1 MRMQIDKMQSQSRK
15 LIVQNKEI
23 QEKVNKTD
31 KLKKELEDFQKQ
43 KEELFSVIVH
53 DIKNPASVI
62 KELVNLLTNYDS
74 TANDFDDIMK
84 DIAESSSR
92 TLKLSLE
99 ISKIMALEGTGL
111 NLEYDQVD
119 MNDIAQDVFM
129 RNTFSSRNKKLTYE
143 SVLGEDLPEINLYVL
158 RVDEVMDNLISNAI
172 KYTEKGG
179 SVLVETDYDKD
190 KIRHFQ
196 C

>member
-1 MRMQIDKMQSQSRK
+1 MQIDKMQSQSRK

>member
-1 MRMQIDKMQSQSRK
+1 
-15 LIVQNKEI
+15 
-23 QEKVNKTD
+23 
-31 KLKKELEDFQKQ
+31 
-43 KEELFSVIVH
+43 
-53 DIKNPASVI
+53 
-62 KELVNLLTNYDS
+62 
-74 TANDFDDIMK
+74 
-84 DIAESSSR
+84 
-92 TLKLSLE
+92 
-99 ISKIMALEGTGL
+99 MALEGTGL